1 MRKRKNKEEIH
12 STVSSFHCKKYI
24 ILKDIFRYGSGSF
37 YFINGDRFVGEWSR
51 DKMNGAGVYHYTN
64 GDRLVRMEQGQ
75 DGGKCMIINFF

>member
-1 MRKRKNKEEIH
+1 LRKRKNTDKIH
-12 STVSSFHCKKYI
+12 STVSSIHCKKYI
-24 ILKDIFRYGSGSF
+24 FRDGSGSF

-75 DGGKCMIINFF
+75 DGGKCMIIKFF